1 MIYKLPIDILHE
13 ICKYSS
19 IRDIYMLKSSN
30 TQLHLNINCLQNNL
44 LIYELKKIFCIKITN
59 VNYQVQYISY
69 FSDYIIDYFYMVLI
83 EYFEKKTIYIQ
94 NYTID
99 NITNNI
105 LNNIGKNIQTI
116 KDYPNK
122 LELVLLYNY
131 IQICKNN
138 FNINYFV
145 PFLKTQKNI
154 LNDNM
159 YNVKLNYYEYVIYAI
174 HYNWLFQN
182 LTFGDIFY
190 ISKYIVN
197 LTMLK
202 NLMAFERLDLTF
214 TKFELCCVSCS
225 SLDIL
230 EICKFKKYYYKN
242 DLVNYNYNQ
251 IKLLLRRENPLYYGM
266 MINKELELVNR
277 LIHVRNPITNK
288 RIHIDGVVYKK
299 MMRIIFKTC
308 YNNAFYLDDYIS
320 ILKNVDKKQNALRK
334 KFFT

>member
-145 PFLKTQKNI
+145 PFLKSQKNI
-154 LNDNM
+154 PNDNM
-159 YNVKLNYYEYVIYAI
+159 YNVKLTYYEYVIYAI
-174 HYNWLFQN
+174 HYNWVFQN
-182 LTFGDIFY
+182 LTFGDVFY
-190 ISKYIVN
+190 ISKYIVD

-225 SLDIL
+225 SLYIL
-230 EICKFKKYYYKN
+230 EI
-242 DLVNYNYNQ
+242 
-251 IKLLLRRENPLYYGM
+251 
-266 MINKELELVNR
+266 
-277 LIHVRNPITNK
+277 
-288 RIHIDGVVYKK
+288 
-299 MMRIIFKTC
+299 
-308 YNNAFYLDDYIS
+308 
-320 ILKNVDKKQNALRK
+320 
-334 KFFT
+334 